1 MPLRTPAQ
9 KSPAR
14 REPGCVRLLLYLLHT
29 VCAGQI
35 IYQELV
41 ALFLD
46 LSAQQTYEGGARL
59 PEYIRPSLN
68 DFDAHPE

>member
-1 MPLRTPAQ
+1 
-9 KSPAR
+9 
-14 REPGCVRLLLYLLHT
+14 VRAKLF
-29 VCAGQI
+29 I
-35 IYQELV
+35 KKLV
-41 ALFLD
+41 ALFLA